1 MEDKNEA
8 INGLHLLR
16 KEVVPGVE
24 KEDGWIVHSLE
35 ECCVVGKRYCAITMG
50 FCHFG
55 KTQLLWV
62 I

>member
-1 MEDKNEA
+1 M
-8 INGLHLLR
+8 
-16 KEVVPGVE
+16 VPGVE
-24 KEDGWIVHSLE
+24 KEDGWIVYSLE